1 MAHYI
6 IRGDSVAAAAAPPA
20 KLPKGALIVSSV
32 ADIME
37 SDLPMAKLVS
47 LWNALP
53 EVATVTK
60 FKDRPTAA
68 RSLWAAFGKLPVSVA
83 NKPTRLEKVRGDT
96 KQAQV
101 IAMLQRAGG
110 ATVNEIAAATEWQA
124 HTVRGMISGAL
135 KKKLALNIV
144 SSKEKR
150 GRVYRMATVVKRAA

>member
-1 MAHYI
+1 MAKYI

-60 FKDRPTAA
+60 FKDRTVAA
-68 RSLWAAFGKLPVSVA
+68 KRLWAAFEKLPVSA
-83 NKPTRLEKVRGDT
+83 STKLAQPKKSRTDT

-110 ATVNEIAAATEWQA
+110 AAVNEIAAATEWQA

-135 KKKLALNIV
+135 KKKLGLDVV

-150 GRVYRMATVVKRAA
+150 GRVYRIVTAVKRAA